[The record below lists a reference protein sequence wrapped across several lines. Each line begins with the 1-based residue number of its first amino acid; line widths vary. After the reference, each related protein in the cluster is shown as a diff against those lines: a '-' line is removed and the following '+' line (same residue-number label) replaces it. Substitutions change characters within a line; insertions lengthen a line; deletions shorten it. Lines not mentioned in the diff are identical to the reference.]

1 MRAVYAGPV
10 SLETAHITDDNE
22 RTWLYTHFEQAAV
35 STTSVADQK
44 TILDALTRAEGIE
57 QYFAVKYV
65 GQKRFS
71 LEGGESL
78 IPGLHM
84 ALARAAEHYQVTDVV
99 MGMAHRGRLNVMLN
113 ICAMPAEEIFKEFEG
128 RADYGNTSGDVKY
141 HLGYSSDVF
150 FNDYKVHISLMFNP
164 SHLEFIAPVVNGS
177 VRARQDALPDTV
189 SRSSVLPVIIHGDA
203 AMAGQGVV
211 AETLNMSQTEAFAV
225 GGSLHI
231 IINNQVGFTAQK
243 QDSMS
248 CEYCSSVGK
257 MINAPI
263 LHVNGDDPKR

>member
-1 MRAVYAGPV
+1 
-10 SLETAHITDDNE
+10 
-22 RTWLYTHFEQAAV
+22 
-35 STTSVADQK
+35 
-44 TILDALTRAEGIE
+44 
-57 QYFAVKYV
+57 
-65 GQKRFS
+65 
-71 LEGGESL
+71 
-78 IPGLHM
+78 
-84 ALARAAEHYQVTDVV
+84 
-99 MGMAHRGRLNVMLN
+99 
-113 ICAMPAEEIFKEFEG
+113 
-128 RADYGNTSGDVKY
+128 
-141 HLGYSSDVF
+141 
-150 FNDYKVHISLMFNP
+150 MFNP

-263 LHVNGDDPKR
+263 LHVNGDDPEAVVRAFCFALDYRMQFAKDVVIDLICYRRLGHNEADEPAATLPMLYQNIKSHPTTRTLYAQKLHDAQVVQPDESAALVKQVKAIMDDGGMLIKSVMPKPSSSVCCGSSYQPGLAPKRQYRGSNQTLEKCGCFISKCA